1 MGDAKRRGTYEQRK
15 VEASLVSIAYHASL
29 GFDSVF
35 SAPVQALPDGVLGDT
50 ELYVTLD
57 DVNDEHARLAGE
69 AIARKAV
76 EGGLS
81 RFATLPSKVLG
92 ADVVSKF
99 PLRVVREYRIQEND
113 MRISVSLNGTAS
125 VQES

>member
-57 DVNDEHARLAGE
+57 DE